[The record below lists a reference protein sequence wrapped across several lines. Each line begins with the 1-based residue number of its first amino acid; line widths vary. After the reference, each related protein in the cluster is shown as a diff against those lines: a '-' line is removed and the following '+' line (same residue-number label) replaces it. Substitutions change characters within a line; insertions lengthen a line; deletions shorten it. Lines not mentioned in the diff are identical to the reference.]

1 MPNRIFGDIWQDH
14 QAPDVKNTSL
24 VRTLRA
30 VINLALLVM
39 WVRLFWPV
47 FQYLGVQ
54 FTRDEFRTNQILLL
68 LIAGL
73 LIYQGRRARFRLR
86 LDAAPHLFLPGLALA
101 LCASLAYLLSEK
113 YLDINTLSAFLF
125 GLATYG
131 LLGLWMTP
139 ARWRQGIPAMLLV
152 VGILPFGEHLET
164 FAGYPLRIFTAGLV
178 RDGLNTLGFHSVG
191 VDTILVF
198 ESGISQID
206 IPCSGVKSLWTGMLF
221 LLAVTWIENRPLS
234 LRWALVALCVGVLLV
249 AANLARVAVLAL
261 TGPALGWTWLAE
273 IIHLPMGVLG
283 FGAVCGAA
291 FLMVRG
297 LPVGADR
304 ASEPGQSTLEK
315 RALACPAWLGPSLLV
330 CLVGMALAYSPRFDT
345 QAVAA
350 AGSPVWRFPEK
361 LALQAAPL
369 SPQEI
374 GWIQQAGADVADRF
388 NFNWPGEDGQLVNG
402 SLMLLT
408 SRTWRGQHRPERC
421 FEAFGLTLHESFTA
435 LPTPDFPIRVLSLS
449 NGESE
454 QRITAVYWLQSA
466 NQTTDDFSKRIWSD
480 LKAPQETWVLV
491 TVLFDQPRDPQA
503 AELAGFWAVLHDSV
517 AASLKVGGG
526 R

>member
-1 MPNRIFGDIWQDH
+1 MVNRIFGEIGQDP
-14 QAPDVKNTSL
+14 QLPGAKSRPL
-24 VRTLRA
+24 VHALRTG
-30 VINLALLVM
+30 INLALWVM

-47 FQYLGVQ
+47 FQYLGTQ
-54 FTRDEFRTNQILLL
+54 FTRDEFRTNQILLV

-86 LDAAPHLFLPGLALA
+86 LDAAPHLFLPGLVLA

-113 YLDINTLSAFLF
+113 YLDINTLAALLF

-221 LLAVTWIENRPLS
+221 LLAVTWIENKPLS
-234 LRWALVALCVGVLLV
+234 LRWVLVALCVGVLLV
-249 AANLARVAVLAL
+249 AANLARVAALAL
-261 TGPALGWTWLAE
+261 TGPALGWTRLAE

-283 FGAVCGAA
+283 FSAVCGAA

-297 LPVGADR
+297 LPVGVDR
-304 ASEPGQSTLEK
+304 AAEPGQSGPEK
-315 RALACPAWLGPSLLV
+315 RLLACPAWLGPTLLV
-330 CLVGMALAYSPRFDT
+330 CLVGMALAYSPRFDA
-345 QAVAA
+345 QSVAA
-350 AGSPVWRFPEK
+350 ASSPAWHFPEK

-369 SPQEI
+369 SPQEM
-374 GWIQQAGADVADRF
+374 GWIRQAGADLADRF
-388 NFNWPGEDGQLVNG
+388 NFRWPGGGGKVVNG
-402 SLMLLT
+402 SVMLLT
-408 SRTWRGQHRPERC
+408 SRTWRGQHRPETC
-421 FEAFGLTLHESFTA
+421 FEAFGLTLHESFTTLA
-435 LPTPDFPIRVLSLS
+435 TPDFPVRVLSLS
-449 NGESE
+449 KGESE
-454 QRITAVYWLQSA
+454 QRITAVYWLQSH
-466 NQTTDDFSKRIWSD
+466 NQTTEDFSKRIWAD
-480 LKAPQETWVLV
+480 LESPQETWVLV
-491 TVLFDQPRDPQA
+491 TVLFDQSRDPQA
-503 AELAGFWAVLHDSV
+503 AELAGFWAALHDSV
-517 AASLKVGGG
+517 TSSLAVGGG
-526 R
+526 